1 MIFFFIV
8 FYVYLLYGLIEFWIR
23 VLIHKDLSNNE
34 IKEGIM
40 ISIGFFLI
48 FLFTLI
54 FRDSL

>member
-40 ISIGFFLI
+40 ISIGFFLVS
-48 FLFTLI
+48 LSTLI
-54 FRDSL
+54 FRDLL

>member
-8 FYVYLLYGLIEFWIR
+8 FYIYLLYGLIEFWIH

-40 ISIGFFLI
+40 ISIGFFLVS
-48 FLFTLI
+48 FFYSN
-54 FRDSL
+54 F

>member
-8 FYVYLLYGLIEFWIR
+8 FYIYLLYGLIEFWIH

-40 ISIGFFLI
+40 ISIGFFLVS
-48 FLFTLI
+48 LFTLI
-54 FRDSL
+54 FRDSF